1 MGRREG
7 GRPVND
13 GANIPVRAPVKG
25 SLTQERIGER
35 KELAKEIRPHQLFT
49 LGFGTIH
56 GVGWIIVAGSWGV
69 VARALGGAIAFGI
82 GALVFLLISFCYAE
96 MGTRY
101 THSRREGADGR

>member
-56 GVGWIIVAGSWGV
+56 GVGWIIVAGRWGV
-69 VARALGGAIAFGI
+69 MGGGLGAGIAFGI
-82 GALVFLLISFCYAE
+82 GGVFFFFILLWYLWMGE
-96 MGTRY
+96 MF
-101 THSRREGADGR
+101 